1 LAKEEMKIFYI
12 VPLESIHAERWMRY
26 FADAG
31 HDIHLIT
38 SDKPS
43 QIIKNVKV
51 NPLKRFG
58 PHFPIISHLVN
69 SIAKE
74 FQFRK
79 LIRTLKPDIIHA
91 HYIMRATLLG
101 AVSGFHPF
109 VVTVWGSDIL
119 IAPKES
125 KISRYIAKYV
135 LRKADLITCDAE
147 HIKKPLVELGANP
160 QKIKIIYFGTDTR
173 KFSPGKRDNKL
184 REKLGILDSPAIIS
198 LRNLQPLYDI
208 KSLIIAIPQV
218 LKKIPTAKFIIA
230 GKGSEETKL
239 KALAKSLKILE
250 SIRFVGWIPNNELP
264 QYIASADIYVSTSLS
279 DAGLAAS
286 TAEAMASELPVI
298 ITDFGDNRKWVKD
311 GINGFI
317 IPLRDPEVLAQK
329 IIYLLQNE
337 SERKKLGKANR
348 QIIEEKNNWEKEM
361 GKMEKLYQELIKKH
375 KSGNTKCNN

>member
-1 LAKEEMKIFYI
+1 MKIFYI

-135 LRKADLITCDAE
+135 LRKADLITCDGENVKKAM
-147 HIKKPLVELGANP
+147 IKLGVNSS
-160 QKIKIIYFGTDTR
+160 KIKIIYFGVDTE
-173 KFSPGKRDNKL
+173 KFIRGPKDEELKNKL
-184 REKLGILDSPAIIS
+184 EISDSPIIIS
-198 LRNLQPLYDI
+198 LRRLEPLYDVET
-208 KSLIIAIPQV
+208 LIRCIPFVFKEVPQ
-218 LKKIPTAKFIIA
+218 AKFIIA

-250 SIRFVGWIPNNELP
+250 SIRFVGWIPHNELP
-264 QYIASADIYVSTSLS
+264 QYIASADIYVSTALS
-279 DAGLAAS
+279 DAGLAVS

-361 GKMEKLYQELIKKH
+361 SKMKNIYKRLI
-375 KSGNTKCNN
+375 GI

>member
-1 LAKEEMKIFYI
+1 MAKEEMKIFYI

-135 LRKADLITCDAE
+135 LRKADLITCDGENVKKAM
-147 HIKKPLVELGANP
+147 IKLGVNSS
-160 QKIKIIYFGTDTR
+160 KIKIIYFGVDTE
-173 KFSPGKRDNKL
+173 KFIRGPKDEELKNKL
-184 REKLGILDSPAIIS
+184 EISDSPIIIS
-198 LRNLQPLYDI
+198 LRRLEPLYDVET
-208 KSLIIAIPQV
+208 LIRCIPFVFKEVPQ
-218 LKKIPTAKFIIA
+218 AKFIIA

-250 SIRFVGWIPNNELP
+250 SIRFVGWIPHNELP
-264 QYIASADIYVSTSLS
+264 QYIASADIYVSTALS
-279 DAGLAAS
+279 DAGLAVS